1 MEYTGYKWTMRFV
14 YTNVSNK
21 QTKTIIMDTG
31 DLSEETYRAILI
43 ESERFN
49 HDLTL
54 QFGLL
59 SGECKN
65 EKEFIEKSAK
75 LINEMKN
82 YDDIDLDDMF
92 FGNPPKIKGFQ
103 MTLKKILD
111 NIEGIGAIPIEKR
124 TYLYG

>member
-1 MEYTGYKWTMRFV
+1 
-14 YTNVSNK
+14 
-21 QTKTIIMDTG
+21 MDTG
-31 DLSEETYRAILI
+31 DLSKEAYRAILI

-59 SGECKN
+59 SGEFKN
-65 EKEFIEKSAK
+65 EKEFIEKSVK

-82 YDDIDLDDMF
+82 YDNIDLDDMF
-92 FGNPPKIKGFQ
+92 FGNPPKIKDFQ

-111 NIEGIGAIPIEKR
+111 NIKDIGVIPIEKR